1 MCHTINPISW
11 QIDMSKLTEYR
22 EKQNLTQEELAKK
35 SGISVRTIQRIE
47 SGIEPKG
54 YTLRALAKSLNIK
67 ENELIKTNILNKKSN
82 SKVINLINLS
92 SLLVVFIPIANF
104 VLPLIITLIK
114 KQLNSLTRQIITI
127 QILWS
132 VIMISLYLIG
142 SIIFINE
149 LGRNIGIG
157 VLVFLVLA
165 NAFIILRNSAELNKN
180 TRLFFSLK
188 FSII

>member
-1 MCHTINPISW
+1 
-11 QIDMSKLTEYR
+11 MSKLLEHR
-22 EKQNLTQEELAKK
+22 EKHNLTQEELSKK

-54 YTLRALAKSLNIK
+54 YTLRALAKSLNINEK
-67 ENELIKTNILNKKSN
+67 ELVKNKVLNKEPNFKL
-82 SKVINLINLS
+82 VNLINLS
-92 SLLVVFIPIANF
+92 SLVVVFIPIASF

-132 VIMISLYLIG
+132 VIMISVYLIG
-142 SIIFINE
+142 SIIFVNE
-149 LGRNIGIG
+149 LGREIGIG
-157 VLVFLVLA
+157 ILLFLVLS
-165 NAFIILRNSAELNKN
+165 NAFIILRNSIELNKN
-180 TRLFFSLK
+180 TQLFFSLK

>member
-1 MCHTINPISW
+1 
-11 QIDMSKLTEYR
+11 MSKLTEHR
-22 EKQNLTQEELAKK
+22 EKLNLTQEELSKK

-47 SGIEPKG
+47 SGIDPKG
-54 YTLRALAKSLNIK
+54 YTLKALAKALDI
-67 ENELIKTNILNKKSN
+67 NEKDLIKNNDLNQEPNSN
-82 SKVINLINLS
+82 LVNLINLS
-92 SLLVVFIPIANF
+92 SMIVVFIPIASF

-132 VIMISLYLIG
+132 VIMISVYLIG
-142 SIIFINE
+142 SIIFVNE

-157 VLVFLVLA
+157 ILLFLVLA
-165 NAFIILRNSAELNKN
+165 NVFIILRNSAELNKN
-180 TRLFFSLK
+180 TQLFFSLK

>member
-1 MCHTINPISW
+1 
-11 QIDMSKLTEYR
+11 MSKLLEHR
-22 EKQNLTQEELAKK
+22 EKHNLTQEELSKK

-54 YTLRALAKSLNIK
+54 YTLRALAKSLNINEK
-67 ENELIKTNILNKKSN
+67 ELVENKVPNKEPN
-82 SKVINLINLS
+82 SKLVNLINLS
-92 SLLVVFIPIANF
+92 SLVVVFIPIASF

-132 VIMISLYLIG
+132 VIMISVYLIG
-142 SIIFINE
+142 SIIFVNE
-149 LGRNIGIG
+149 LGREIGIG
-157 VLVFLVLA
+157 ILLFLVLS
-165 NAFIILRNSAELNKN
+165 NAFIILRNSIELNKN
-180 TRLFFSLK
+180 TQLFFSLK

>member
-1 MCHTINPISW
+1 
-11 QIDMSKLTEYR
+11 MSKLLEHR
-22 EKQNLTQEELAKK
+22 EKHNLTQEELSKK

-54 YTLRALAKSLNIK
+54 YTLRALAKSLNINEK
-67 ENELIKTNILNKKSN
+67 ELVENKVPNKEPN
-82 SKVINLINLS
+82 FKLVNLINLS
-92 SLLVVFIPIANF
+92 SLVVVFIPIASF

-132 VIMISLYLIG
+132 VIMISVYLIG
-142 SIIFINE
+142 SIIFVNE
-149 LGRNIGIG
+149 LGREIGIG
-157 VLVFLVLA
+157 ILLFLVLS
-165 NAFIILRNSAELNKN
+165 NAFIILRNSIELNKN
-180 TRLFFSLK
+180 TQLFFSLK

>member
-1 MCHTINPISW
+1 
-11 QIDMSKLTEYR
+11 MSKLLEHR
-22 EKQNLTQEELAKK
+22 EKHNLTQEELSKQ

-54 YTLRALAKSLNIK
+54 YTLRALAKSLNINEK
-67 ENELIKTNILNKKSN
+67 ELVKNKVPNKEPN
-82 SKVINLINLS
+82 FKLVNLINLS
-92 SLLVVFIPIANF
+92 SLVVVFIPIASF

-132 VIMISLYLIG
+132 VIMISVYLIG
-142 SIIFINE
+142 SIIFVNE
-149 LGRNIGIG
+149 LGREIGIG
-157 VLVFLVLA
+157 ILLFLVLS
-165 NAFIILRNSAELNKN
+165 NAFIILRNSIELNKN
-180 TRLFFSLK
+180 TQLFFSLK

>member
-1 MCHTINPISW
+1 
-11 QIDMSKLTEYR
+11 MSKLLEHR
-22 EKQNLTQEELAKK
+22 EKHNLTQEELSKK

-54 YTLRALAKSLNIK
+54 YTLRALAKSLNINEK
-67 ENELIKTNILNKKSN
+67 ELVKNKVPNKEPN
-82 SKVINLINLS
+82 FKLVNLINLS
-92 SLLVVFIPIANF
+92 SLVVVFIPIASF

-132 VIMISLYLIG
+132 VIMISVYLIG
-142 SIIFINE
+142 SIIFVNE
-149 LGRNIGIG
+149 LGREIGIG
-157 VLVFLVLA
+157 ILLFLVLS
-165 NAFIILRNSAELNKN
+165 NAFIILRNSIELNKN
-180 TRLFFSLK
+180 TQLFFSLK